1 MVALA
6 RSALSSGMG
15 YILLGAILLVFVAVF
30 FVMMAMGTK
39 KPRGRLQSGKPVE
52 FSQPAADEPTPGASL
67 TASPEEACN
76 AEKRTPPS

>member
-1 MVALA
+1 
-6 RSALSSGMG
+6 MG

-30 FVMMAMGTK
+30 FVVMAMGTK

-52 FSQPAADEPTPGASL
+52 VTETAADEPTPGASR
-67 TASPEEACN
+67 TASPEQVRN